1 MINHG
6 HLAHFCSSMK
16 NKSITLMFFAVLC
29 VVLYC
34 LPNEAFTSDSKA
46 KSIVIIGNKELPF
59 DSLSRNELNDIFHC
73 RKTMWDDNQKIEIA
87 ILKGSKIHQ
96 QFDRYYIRETS
107 TQYHKYLKN
116 NLLLGRD
123 CPSIMFRSEKSVVSH
138 VALTKGAI
146 GYISSYTKPVGVK
159 VIKIIEKY

>member
-1 MINHG
+1 
-6 HLAHFCSSMK
+6 
-16 NKSITLMFFAVLC
+16 MFFVALC
-29 VVLYC
+29 GMLYC

-59 DSLSRNELNDIFHC
+59 DSLSRNELIDIFHC

-87 ILKGSKIHQ
+87 ILKGSKIHP
-96 QFDRYYIRETS
+96 QFDQFYIRKTS
-107 TQYHKYLKN
+107 TQYRKYRKS

-123 CPSIMFRSEKSVVSH
+123 CPSITLRSEKSVVSH

-146 GYISSYTKPVGVK
+146 GYISSYTKPAGVK
-159 VIKIIEKY
+159 VIKITEKY